1 VVIRDAADVSHC
13 RRALLATILPDISSA
28 LPDITA
34 GRRLLARVLGRR
46 DVPEPVAAWRAVPE
60 DALRNLT
67 VAEKKAYIG
76 ALLPLMRDGR
86 RIERRKVRRL
96 YQLFAFMEM
105 PAEARLELVA
115 ATHTRLRLAPES
127 LPHFSDKRVRHS
139 LLDEAIAIAG
149 RAPSN
154 EAKGYIA
161 RLGAHL
167 GVRPGDSAKWTRL
180 FEKLTDIENRAAGML
195 GKTSHIV
202 RLNDRKLE
210 TFKKAVASV
219 GVPAAVLFPLGTVGL
234 SAEGITTGLI
244 ALGGGFLLP
253 TGIAMATGVG
263 VAVAIGISTK
273 KILDMA
279 MPTMDSDRLSIDIEK
294 LNAEAIEIERALD
307 AIDGEAPDRQRIED
321 ARARIAHMI
330 REMVPLS
337 ERDRAK
343 LQEAFDHAR
352 ILGDRYLDYLAQDR
366 EFLESRNHVAAQ
378 DVASLLD
385 YDSSAIQRS

>member
-1 VVIRDAADVSHC
+1 M
-13 RRALLATILPDISSA
+13 ATILPDISSA

-34 GRRLLARVLGRR
+34 GRRLIARMLGRG
-46 DVPEPVAAWRAVPE
+46 DAPEPVAAWRAVPE

-67 VAEKKAYIG
+67 VAQKKAYVG
-76 ALLPLMRDGR
+76 ALLPLMRNGR
-86 RIERRKVRRL
+86 RIDRRKVRRL

-105 PAEARLELVA
+105 PAEARIELVA
-115 ATHTRLRLAPES
+115 AMHTRLRLAPES

-139 LLDEAIAIAG
+139 LVNEAIALVG
-149 RAPSN
+149 RRPSD
-154 EAKGYIA
+154 ETKGYIA
-161 RLGAHL
+161 RLAAHL
-167 GVRPGDSAKWTRL
+167 GIKPGDSVKWTRL
-180 FEKLTDIENRAAGML
+180 FEKLTDIENRAAAML
-195 GKTSHIV
+195 GKTGHIV

-219 GVPAAVLFPLGTVGL
+219 GVPAAVLFPLGTIGL
-234 SAEGITTGLI
+234 SADGITTGLI

-273 KILDMA
+273 KILDLA
-279 MPTMDSDRLSIDIEK
+279 MPTTDSDRVSIDIEK
-294 LNAEAIEIERALD
+294 LNAEAVEIERTLD
-307 AIDGEAPDRQRIED
+307 AIDGDAPDRRRIED
-321 ARARIAHMI
+321 ARARIARMI

-366 EFLESRNHVAAQ
+366 EFLESRNHVAAE
-378 DVASLLD
+378 DVAGLLD
-385 YDSSAIQRS
+385 YDAAIICAASNTR